1 MPLILQGPGITP
13 GVSRRTASG
22 MDLAPTLLAL
32 VGVSSEALRAEGQ
45 NLLSSTPAQGAF
57 SETTPQSG
65 VHGQRT
71 RQERKTSSRTR
82 RYSKFQTDEGKK
94 YFVPVSG
101 DGKAVWKLPEDATLV
116 TL

>member
-1 MPLILQGPGITP
+1 MRQ
-13 GVSRRTASG
+13 RA
-22 MDLAPTLLAL
+22 AALLAIAVL
-32 VGVSSEALRAEGQ
+32 VAAHGDFGEG
-45 NLLSSTPAQGAF
+45 
-57 SETTPQSG
+57 SG
-65 VHGQRT
+65 EG
-71 RQERKTSSRTR
+71 QERKTSARTR